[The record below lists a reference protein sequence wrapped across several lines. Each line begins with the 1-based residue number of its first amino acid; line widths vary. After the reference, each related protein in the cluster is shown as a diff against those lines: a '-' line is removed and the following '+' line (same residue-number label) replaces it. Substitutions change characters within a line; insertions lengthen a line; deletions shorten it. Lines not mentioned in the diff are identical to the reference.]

1 MRAINVPGHA
11 VVTMSDVRDAFAAA
25 GCAKVRTCIQSGNV
39 IFEPRARD
47 TAEILQEVRGT
58 LRTVLGEEPDIFLR
72 TVHELERIVNSAP
85 FKDVE
90 AEPGTKLYIALLSRT
105 PRPMPRFPLVSSK
118 EALEAI
124 AMSGREVFIVSR
136 RKKNGFFGFPNN
148 FIEQELGVTATS
160 RNWSTIT
167 KIVELVRRA

>member
-47 TAEILQEVRGT
+47 TAGILQKVRGT

-72 TVHELERIVNSAP
+72 TVHELE
-85 FKDVE
+85 
-90 AEPGTKLYIALLSRT
+90 
-105 PRPMPRFPLVSSK
+105 
-118 EALEAI
+118 
-124 AMSGREVFIVSR
+124 
-136 RKKNGFFGFPNN
+136 